1 MVYFFTKSGTA
12 VISELDVAE
21 RLFQGGQIFGG
32 AVDVGPGVGGKAGVQ
47 DVPAHGQVPGI
58 QESRKEDNL
67 EASRKSA
74 GVGGILVDSQVPND
88 AGSQEVRKKKGLTC
102 SHCGASG
109 INGMSKLLLHIDR
122 MHSKP
127 VSCSICRVEFVDR
140 FHFVQHSPSCYYWCP
155 VEGCDYHEKRESRFN
170 GHLRKHRLA

>member
-1 MVYFFTKSGTA
+1 MDG
-12 VISELDVAE
+12 
-21 RLFQGGQIFGG
+21 RLSQDGQVVGG
-32 AVDVGPGVGGKAGVQ
+32 AVAGGPEVGGGVGVQ
-47 DVPAHGQVPGI
+47 GASPHGQVLGT

-67 EASRKSA
+67 EASPKSVVDVS
-74 GVGGILVDSQVPND
+74 GVGGILVDSQVPNNSRRHE
-88 AGSQEVRKKKGLTC
+88 AGKKKGLTC
-102 SHCGASG
+102 SHCGSLG

-140 FHFVQHSPSCYYWCP
+140 FNFIVHSPSCFYWCP

-170 GHLRKHRLA
+170 GHLRKHRLV